1 MKILWHIQFGYLY
14 LYICVSH
21 FVHRTKRHGNDLDT
35 VLPGG
40 SETTKNFGPRSHL
53 TRGRQLLLGQ
63 EFLGRLIGKEERSIW
78 RKNPLSK
85 NIKIFDEDDHHDDS
99 RLLLPISLFYII
111 AIIFKKVKYYR
122 CLSNAGVSP
131 RYNVVN
137 PSCLKT
143 SFCYLDSSLL
153 KCFSGAFCIFG
164 GKEERKHQKL
174 SKTQLGGKTWY
185 VSHAGSYEKVL
196 LKHQTT
202 SEC

>member
-1 MKILWHIQFGYLY
+1 MIVWRKSWGLHPIELLCVLKGPTFTICLIIFLECFWFYIKNRIQLGYLY
-14 LYICVSH
+14 LYICASH
-21 FVHRTKRHGNDLDT
+21 FVHRTKRHGNDVNT

-78 RKNPLSK
+78 WKNPLSK

-99 RLLLPISLFYII
+99 RLFLPISLFYII

-143 SFCYLDSSLL
+143 SSCYLDD
-153 KCFSGAFCIFG
+153 
-164 GKEERKHQKL
+164 
-174 SKTQLGGKTWY
+174 
-185 VSHAGSYEKVL
+185 
-196 LKHQTT
+196 
-202 SEC
+202 